1 MARLLLAFFTYFTSG
16 FYWDFT
22 GYSITLTG
30 KKMQKNKWKGIYHW
44 HLVYDSPLAQLN
56 YAELLEMAME
66 RETYHW
72 LQYHLACK

>member
-1 MARLLLAFFTYFTSG
+1 
-16 FYWDFT
+16 
-22 GYSITLTG
+22 
-30 KKMQKNKWKGIYHW
+30 MQKNKWKGIYHW